1 MAFVTVFKRYEL
13 KYLLTLEQKEKILA
27 AMSPYMELDKYG
39 RTTIR
44 NIYFDTD
51 NYRLIRRSIEK
62 PTYKEKLRIRSYSQA
77 TFDSTVFVELKKKY
91 ESVVYKRRIA
101 LCEADA
107 MAWVCREKACPLD
120 TQISREVDYFI
131 DFYGKLKPAV
141 FLTYEREAYYDK
153 GGGDFRVTFDD
164 NILCRRTDVS
174 LCSPVYGEKILP
186 EGKVLME
193 LKKKYE
199 QVVYKRRLSLCESD
213 AIAWVCR
220 EKVCPIDTQ
229 ISREI
234 DYFIDFYEKL
244 KPSVFLSYDREAYY
258 DKGGGDFR
266 VTFDDNI
273 LYRQID
279 INLCSPVYGEPIL
292 PEDRVLMELKCSGG
306 IPLWMTRALSQE
318 RIYKTSFSKYGT
330 AYSTLIFPK
339 IYMPN

>member
-1 MAFVTVFKRYEL
+1 MAFQTVFKRYEL
-13 KYLLTLEQKEKILA
+13 KYMLTFEQKKKILE
-27 AMSPYMELDKYG
+27 AMSPHMQLDKYG

-62 PTYKEKLRIRSYSQA
+62 PAYKEKLRIRSYSQA
-77 TFDSTVFVELKKKY
+77 TSNSTVFV
-91 ESVVYKRRIA
+91 
-101 LCEADA
+101 
-107 MAWVCREKACPLD
+107 
-120 TQISREVDYFI
+120 
-131 DFYGKLKPAV
+131 
-141 FLTYEREAYYDK
+141 
-153 GGGDFRVTFDD
+153 
-164 NILCRRTDVS
+164 
-174 LCSPVYGEKILP
+174 
-186 EGKVLME
+186 E

-273 LYRQID
+273 LYRQMD